1 MACVWVGLGQRGAVA
16 ERAELVRA
24 KDDNHRYGKT
34 PCVVATH
41 APPCELSVAS
51 VPRVTCRTWEH
62 RTPLSPLSTCTNH
75 TPHPSHPGS
84 SLRLRTHR
92 FPDVPP
98 CVHNSM
104 HRSTPTS
111 PIVDRIRLQCPQ
123 QHPMRSTSLKS
134 RHHSLALHFTHT
146 HFHST
151 LTLTH
156 HTPAS

>member
-1 MACVWVGLGQRGAVA
+1 VA

-41 APPCELSVAS
+41 APPCELLVAS
-51 VPRVTCRTWEH
+51 VPRVTSMQNMG
-62 RTPLSPLSTCTNH
+62 TPHPPSLHSPPCTNH

-84 SLRLRTHR
+84 SLSLRTHR
-92 FPDVPP
+92 FPYVPP
-98 CVHNSM
+98 CVHSSR
-104 HRSTPTS
+104 HGSTPTS

-123 QHPMRSTSLKS
+123 QQPCAH
-134 RHHSLALHFTHT
+134 LAQITPPFTRTYTHT